1 VTVVETRVTHAWQLV
16 APWWHWP
23 LAAGASDADRAA
35 VRVSAPALQK
45 YDSPDLVNGFLA
57 DPQHRL
63 KFQPHSDEVATV
75 TPGKK
80 GFGSIPERK
89 PTGRRKLYLGSHHR
103 HYLVVCSL
111 HCDLPGFPNADRG
124 GVCQAGFVVR
134 RRSDDLPPAARGQ
147 AALALRRHTAAR
159 RRREGVELQI
169 AAARQAGRAGGLR
182 VAALGARL
190 EALRRAEDEN
200 RQALQAW
207 AQRVGAQR
215 TLEGWVPQGFG
226 PDSGAGPMPACG
238 AEPSDRAPLAGIGG
252 WQRIDEL
259 PEALAEATFPLY
271 PLVADPT
278 RPAHDATGETIYF
291 GVVPTGSSDVDLA
304 GSARFDD
311 TSAYEIRCFVRRH
324 RAECP
329 RDGRHCRCPIVW
341 SATTDPYQF
350 ASHHDLEGSANR
362 SVTVQLPDLAQLH
375 ADALRL
381 GPGGTGGVRFRSP
394 PRSELPFTANN
405 LDATAIDPPKDTV
418 QICSFAIP
426 LITIVAMFLLKL
438 VMPIVVFVFQLWFLL
453 MLRFCIPPDVRI
465 GTDLAAAFD
474 ALGPGLEIDETAA
487 DNLIT
492 QRGAEIDNALE
503 GVLGG
508 TRDRSGTKLSDRIR
522 QARSGGAL
530 DNRSFVALA
539 RSALAQDAA
548 PPPAPV
554 FAPRVRRDEVVSP

>member
-63 KFQPHSDEVATV
+63 EFQCASDEVATV
-75 TPGKK
+75 TQAK
-80 GFGSIPERK
+80 GFGSIPKRE

-134 RRSDDLPPAARGQ
+134 RRSDDLPQEARGQ
-147 AALALRRHTAAR
+147 AALALRRHAAAR

-169 AAARQAGRAGGLR
+169 AAARQAGRAAGLR
-182 VAALGARL
+182 LAALGARL
-190 EALRRAEDEN
+190 EGLRKAEGER

-207 AQRVGAQR
+207 AQRVAVQR
-215 TLEGWVPQGFG
+215 TLEGWVPQGFS
-226 PDSGAGPMPACG
+226 PDSGPGPMPACG
-238 AEPSDRAPLAGIGG
+238 AEPSDRAPLAGIGA
-252 WQRIDEL
+252 WQRVDEL

-271 PLVADPT
+271 PLVPDPT

-311 TSAYEIRCFVRRH
+311 ASGYEIRCFVRRH

-341 SATTDPYQF
+341 SAPTEPYQL

-362 SVTVQLPDLAQLH
+362 PVTVQLPDLAQLH

-394 PRSELPFTANN
+394 PRSELPFTSDNT
-405 LDATAIDPPKDTV
+405 DATAIDPSRDTI
-418 QICSFAIP
+418 QTCSFAIP

-438 VMPIVVFVFQLWFLL
+438 IMPIVVFVFQLWFLL
-453 MLRFCIPPDVRI
+453 MLRFCIPPDVTI
-465 GTDLAAAFD
+465 STDLAAAFN
-474 ALGPGLEIDETAA
+474 ALGPGLEIKQEAA

-492 QRGAEIDNALE
+492 NRGAEIDKALE
-503 GVLGG
+503 DLLGG
-508 TRDRSGTKLSDRIR
+508 TKDRSGITLSDRIR
-522 QARSGGAL
+522 QARTGGEL

-548 PPPAPV
+548 PAPAPV
-554 FAPRVRRDEVVSP
+554 FATRVRRNEVVSP